1 MATINITFIET
12 IKSNSE
18 VLKQTS
24 YASKFTKLLRTIR
37 VGDNNFKI
45 IWKPFINFELLN
57 SYKNNI
63 NIIIAYSLTILLCHC
78 KYSNNTLEF
87 NACNLTDIQDGG

>member
-45 IWKPFINFELLN
+45 IWKPFINFELL
-57 SYKNNI
+57 
-63 NIIIAYSLTILLCHC
+63 
-78 KYSNNTLEF
+78 
-87 NACNLTDIQDGG
+87 